1 MSDRLE
7 LLDKKISQVLDRL
20 ENLKQDNASLKEEN
34 AVLKSQLGQLQQDI
48 DSMKLSQ
55 NDQAEVIRSKLVSV
69 LGRIEELEKSG
80 L

>member
-20 ENLKQDNASLKEEN
+20 DSLKKDNAALKEEN
-34 AVLKSQLGQLQQDI
+34 GSLKSQLGQLQQDLNTLRLGQ
-48 DSMKLSQ
+48 S
-55 NDQAEVIRSKLVSV
+55 DQAEMIRSKLVSV

-80 L
+80 I